1 MKTVRE
7 VFSKA
12 FREVPEGATCHA
24 GYGNLGATYIGES
37 IKTIDPHTPSL
48 KVPVRKAS
56 GAFEWMAFGTHSYP
70 KTPDIS
76 NRDAEAF
83 RGFFGAEYDAA
94 LDQPQGEK

>member
-12 FREVPEGATCHA
+12 FGEVPEGATCH
-24 GYGNLGATYIGES
+24 GFGRVDGGGDEVWQLIRLDGAVHVAY
-37 IKTIDPHTPSL
+37 KTLNEKGWINDGFYRDISTSC
-48 KVPVRKAS
+48 
-56 GAFEWMAFGTHSYP
+56 
-70 KTPDIS
+70 PDIS

-94 LDQPQGEK
+94 LDQLQETK